1 MRRLKKFSGILLIWI
16 RIRIQEFFSLCLT
29 WGDRAF
35 FDIFVNCSKTNSSR
49 GLKKF
54 RHMCI
59 IKIHP
64 HEQFGIDPD
73 LRIIKPFYNMPSL
86 KVDRELN
93 FSPIELKLGMNL
105 PKDNLS
111 NISSVFSF
119 LICRSLAISDGML
132 VLS

>member
-1 MRRLKKFSGILLIWI
+1 M
-16 RIRIQEFFSLCLT
+16 
-29 WGDRAF
+29 
-35 FDIFVNCSKTNSSR
+35 DIFVNCSKTNSSR

-54 RHMCI
+54 RHMGI

-73 LRIIKPFYNMPSL
+73 HDPDLRIKKLFYNMPSL
-86 KVDRELN
+86 KVDCKLN
-93 FSPIELKLGMNL
+93 FSPIELKLGVNL
-105 PKDNLS
+105 PKDNLL